1 LSSVKF
7 VFPKP
12 TLGKLLRA
20 PGGLAVAD
28 AMDRTQANLEQL
40 RPECLA
46 ELRALIARIES
57 CFEGAAANADG
68 APVRELY
75 ALAAQGV
82 GMGAV
87 AGVPGADVALIS
99 LCKLVD
105 YLQTQ
110 GRWDPAGIL
119 VHVRALKF
127 LAVADAASLAQADA
141 MLAGLERVT
150 AHYGKDCPDSDAA
163 EPSA

>member
-28 AMDRTQANLEQL
+28 ALDQAQANLEEL
-40 RPECLA
+40 RPACLA
-46 ELRALIARIES
+46 ELRALIDKIDA
-57 CFEGAAANADG
+57 CFEGASANG
-68 APVRELY
+68 PPVRELY
-75 ALAAQGV
+75 ALATQGV
-82 GMGAV
+82 GMGVV
-87 AGVPGADVALIS
+87 AGVPGADVALVS

-150 AHYGKDCPDSDAA
+150 AHYGKDSPDPDAA
-163 EPSA
+163 APSA